1 MSKLLNKYN
10 ELKKEDSSF
19 IYIFRVGIFYNIFN
33 NDADILSNALGL
45 KITHLSDELYKVGF
59 PISQIEKYSQLLTN
73 KNIKFKVVDNLDKKQ
88 TNEYLKNIEL
98 KKIVNQI
105 LNIDINNTTFSQAFN
120 LLIDIQKKLE
130 QAKEDYI
137 RK

>member
-73 KNIKFKVVDNLDKKQ
+73 KNLKFKIVDNLDKKQ

-130 QAKEDYI
+130 QIYK
-137 RK
+137 

>member
-1 MSKLLNKYN
+1 M
-10 ELKKEDSSF
+10 
-19 IYIFRVGIFYNIFN
+19 
-33 NDADILSNALGL
+33 LSDALGL

-73 KNIKFKVVDNLDKKQ
+73 KNIKFKIVDNLDKKQ

-130 QAKEDYI
+130 QIYK
-137 RK
+137 

>member
-19 IYIFRVGIFYNIFN
+19 IYIFRVGIFYNVFN

-73 KNIKFKVVDNLDKKQ
+73 KNIKFKIVDNLDKKQ

-130 QAKEDYI
+130 QIYK
-137 RK
+137 

>member
-33 NDADILSNALGL
+33 NDADTLSDALGL

-73 KNIKFKVVDNLDKKQ
+73 KNIKFKIVDNLDKKQ

-130 QAKEDYI
+130 QIYK
-137 RK
+137 

>member
-73 KNIKFKVVDNLDKKQ
+73 KNIKFKIVDNLDKKQ

-130 QAKEDYI
+130 QIYK
-137 RK
+137 

>member
-130 QAKEDYI
+130 QIYK
-137 RK
+137 